1 MIRLL
6 ALRNA
11 RLYLT
16 GATLSLFGDTALYLA
31 AGVWV
36 KTLTGSSSAAGLLF
50 FVLGLPSVLAPV
62 AGWLVDRVRRR
73 LLLMLANVAT
83 GALVLLLVRVHGKD
97 DVWLIYLVMLGYGAS
112 YTIINSAQSALF
124 TVMVPQDLLGHN
136 NAAMQTIGQ
145 GLFLI
150 GPLAG
155 AALFAWQGGSFV
167 AVLDALTFAIAAAA
181 IGCVRVA
188 EPPPEPKAR
197 HVWIEMAAGVRH
209 ILHTVRLRQVL
220 LAGTLASL
228 VFGFGMTLIFAVV
241 DHGLHRPPAF
251 LGALM
256 GVLGIGGLLGGLTAA
271 RIMVVLGEGLSAGAG
286 LLLGAVGSPLLT
298 LGSLPTAFL
307 GMLLWGI
314 GLSWMAVGTSTLVQ
328 RTSPSGLQ
336 GRVASAAGAVLGT
349 TQLVSIALGAAL
361 VTMIDYRVLV
371 LAMAA
376 VLTTA
381 GLYLV
386 TRREQRAWMNVH
398 AAPGEARPDRAADV

>member
-16 GATLSLFGDTALYLA
+16 GAALSLFGDTALYLA

-50 FVLGLPSVLAPV
+50 FLLGLPSVVAPA

-73 LLLMLANVAT
+73 PLLLLANVAT
-83 GALVLLLVRVHGKD
+83 GALVLLLLRVHGRD

-124 TVMVPQDLLGHN
+124 TVMVPHDLLGHN

-155 AALFAWQGGSFV
+155 AALFAWRGGRFV

-181 IGCVRVA
+181 IACLRVA
-188 EPPPEPKAR
+188 EPPPEPKDR
-197 HVWIEMAAGVRH
+197 HAWIEMAAGIRH
-209 ILHTVRLRQVL
+209 IVRTVRLRQLL
-220 LAGTLASL
+220 LAGTLASS

-251 LGALM
+251 LGVLM
-256 GVLGIGGLLGGLTAA
+256 GVLGIGGLVGALTAA
-271 RIMVVLGEGLSAGAG
+271 RVMAVLGEGLSAAAG
-286 LLLGAVGSPLLT
+286 LLLGAAGSPLLT
-298 LGSLPTAFL
+298 LGSLPAAFL
-307 GMLLWGI
+307 GVVLWGI
-314 GLSWMAVGTSTLVQ
+314 GLPWMAVGTSTLVQ
-328 RTSPSGLQ
+328 RTSPPGLQ
-336 GRVASAAGAVLGT
+336 GRVASTAGAVLGT

-361 VTMIDYRVLV
+361 VTIIDYRVLV
-371 LAMAA
+371 LAMTA
-376 VLTTA
+376 VLTAA

-386 TRREQRAWMNVH
+386 TRREQRARIRL
-398 AAPGEARPDRAADV
+398 AGASTRP